1 MSKYISIP
9 REEYNDLCLMRRY
22 IYDNGLVFQYE
33 MFLDVLKQLQ
43 ENPIEIESIETDYT
57 DITDLD

>member
-1 MSKYISIP
+1 
-9 REEYNDLCLMRRY
+9 
-22 IYDNGLVFQYE
+22 
-33 MFLDVLKQLQ
+33 MFLDVLKQLE